1 MHQPVSSRQM
11 RWDLMVGAE
20 RIGTDIPG
28 GAWGWFP
35 VPVRWGSGETARP
48 GYAVH
53 VGTDTPWVSKAARRQ
68 QEKMPRRPGPSTSH
82 PAAGRLLS
90 TEQVSGAIAYLASP
104 LSGGTAVTVLAVD
117 GDMHGLRLR
126 PPARL

>member
-1 MHQPVSSRQM
+1 
-11 RWDLMVGAE
+11 MVGAE

-48 GYAVH
+48 GSAVH
-53 VGTDTPWVSKAARRQ
+53 VGTDTPWVSKQLEPAEDPAAARAEYIAFQ
-68 QEKMPRRPGPSTSH
+68 P
-82 PAAGRLLS
+82 AGRLLS